1 MLFETLLFE
10 VKEQVAWITF
20 NRPKVL
26 NAFNTQMLHEGI
38 NALERCRDENDIRVV
53 VFRGAGEKAFSAG
66 ADIDEIKENNPF
78 QQLSYNRLWVE
89 MFHLIEN
96 IRKPMIAS
104 VHGYA
109 PGGGTELSLCC
120 DMVLAS
126 DDAKFALAEI
136 KIGVIPGAGATVRL
150 PRWVGKAKAME
161 ILMLGEF
168 LDAAEAHRIG
178 LVNHVVPRADL
189 ENFTREFSGKLS
201 KKSPLALAAAKATIN
216 IGAEMDRDRGIEYAL
231 NEFLL
236 LFASKDQKEG
246 MKAFIEKR
254 EPVFKGE

>member
-1 MLFETLLFE
+1 MSYETILFEKQDHLAF
-10 VKEQVAWITF
+10 ITF

-26 NAFNTQMLHEGI
+26 NAFNTHMLHECI
-38 NALERCRDENDIRVV
+38 NVMQICQSDDDIRVV
-53 VFRGAGEKAFSAG
+53 IFRGAGERAFSAG
-66 ADIDEIKENNPF
+66 ADISEIQENGPF
-78 QQLSYNRLWVE
+78 EQLAYNRLWIKFFN
-89 MFHLIEN
+89 MIEN

-126 DDAKFALAEI
+126 EEATFALAEI

-161 ILMLGEF
+161 ILMTGDF
-168 LDAAEAHRIG
+168 IPAAEAHRIG
-178 LVNHVVPRADL
+178 LINHVVPKGEL
-189 ENFTREFSGKLS
+189 EQFTLDFANKIATR
-201 KKSPLALAAAKATIN
+201 SPLALAAAKATIN
-216 IGAEMDRDRGIEYAL
+216 VGAEMDRDRGIEYAL

-246 MKAFIEKR
+246 MQAFLEKR
-254 EPVFKGE
+254 KPNFVGK

>member
-1 MLFETLLFE
+1 MAYETILYDVQDRIAF
-10 VKEQVAWITF
+10 ITF

-26 NAFNTQMLHEGI
+26 NSFNTHMLNECI
-38 NALERCRDENDIRVV
+38 DALKRCRDDKEVRVV
-53 VFRGAGEKAFSAG
+53 VFKGAGEKAFSAG
-66 ADIDEIKENNPF
+66 ADIAEIQDNGPF
-78 QQLSYNRLWVE
+78 EQLVYNRLWID
-89 MFHLIEN
+89 MFYMIEN

-120 DMVLAS
+120 DMVIAAEN
-126 DDAKFALAEI
+126 AKFALAEI

-161 ILMLGEF
+161 ILMTGEF
-168 LDAAEAHRIG
+168 IPAQEAHRIG
-178 LVNHVVPRADL
+178 LINHVVPTDQL
-189 ENFTREFSGKLS
+189 ETFTREFADKVASM
-201 KKSPLALAAAKATIN
+201 SPLALAAAKASIN

-231 NEFLL
+231 QEFLL

-246 MKAFIEKR
+246 MKAFVEKR
-254 EPVFKGE
+254 RPVFTGQ